1 MLPRYA
7 QADHPLHGRK
17 LGKEETT
24 VSERVWQGT
33 LTLPTMLAEG
43 AMKQLSLMAGA
54 LLGSPITSRCR
65 LTATRETSCAVPSE
79 LALVY
84 PSQLRRLC

>member
-1 MLPRYA
+1 MYA
-7 QADHPLHGRK
+7 AALQPGTPPPAREEAGQGADEQLASGC
-17 LGKEETT
+17 G
-24 VSERVWQGT
+24 ST

-65 LTATRETSCAVPSE
+65 LTATREI
-79 LALVY
+79 
-84 PSQLRRLC
+84 QLRSAQ